1 MRRKIFNS
9 DDSRTKH
16 DLDLKFK
23 FYSWWLRSRY
33 FDGKF
38 YNYLGYVDFIN
49 QINSIRSD
57 CYASILPACTI

>member
-1 MRRKIFNS
+1 MEQKIFYS
-9 DDSRTKH
+9 DDSRIRC

-23 FYSWWLRSRY
+23 SYAWWLRSRY

-49 QINSIRSD
+49 QINSLSSD